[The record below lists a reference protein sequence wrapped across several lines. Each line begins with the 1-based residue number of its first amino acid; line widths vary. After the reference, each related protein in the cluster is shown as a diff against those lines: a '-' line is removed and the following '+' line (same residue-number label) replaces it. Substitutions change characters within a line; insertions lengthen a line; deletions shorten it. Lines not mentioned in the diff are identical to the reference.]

1 MDYVIAMFEQRP
13 YVVALVLT
21 FLIVAPAE
29 RGFLRAGIWLL
40 TGTFVG
46 WAVEASSIRT
56 GFPFGIYVYHNA
68 EFADELS
75 FAGIPLFASLSF
87 AALSYFGCSLAY
99 TLLSPLK
106 WNKFR
111 VERFENLA
119 LLTSGKLLVVAAFII
134 TWIDLVIDPI
144 THLGK
149 YWWLGQIYHYA
160 PGGLHFDVPL
170 TNYLGWL
177 FTAFVIV
184 AINQYTDRMLLKR
197 QRQFKGAYNL
207 PLLPL
212 WGFFCH
218 AGNYIFMF
226 VVLMG
231 LMNNPEVPTD
241 TPLIPILISTLFFS
255 GIFFGFCILMLRR
268 GLLLGNNM
276 TDADNSPYCYT
287 S

>member
-29 RGFLRAGIWLL
+29 RGFLRAGIWLV
-40 TGTFVG
+40 TGTLVG

-56 GFPFGIYVYHNA
+56 GFPFGMYVYHNA
-68 EFADELS
+68 EFADEMS

-111 VERFENLA
+111 IERFEDNA
-119 LLTSGKLLVVAAFII
+119 LLTSGKLLIVAAFII

-149 YWWLGQIYHYA
+149 YWWLGQIYHYE
-160 PGGLHFDVPL
+160 PEGMHFGVPL

-184 AINQYTDRMLLKR
+184 AINQHSDRILLNRKM
-197 QRQFKGAYNL
+197 QFKGAYSL

-218 AGNYIFMF
+218 GGNYIFML
-226 VVLMG
+226 VVLIG
-231 LMNNPEVPTD
+231 LMNNSAVPIE
-241 TPLIPILISTLFFS
+241 TPLTQIMGSLLFFS
-255 GIFFGFCILMLRR
+255 GIFFAFCIVMLRR
-268 GLLLGNNM
+268 GLRMGSNILVAAN
-276 TDADNSPYCYT
+276 DSYCYT